1 MENNFNGFMLFM
13 AFVLTFLFCL
23 SGVGFIVSFL
33 CSLIICVFIRAMYIL
48 YKFLVRFLGGINIGR
63 KSVKREV

>member
-1 MENNFNGFMLFM
+1 MENNFNGFMVFLS
-13 AFVLTFLFCL
+13 FVLTLCFCFT
-23 SGVGFIVSFL
+23 GVGFFVSLL
-33 CSLIICVFIRAMYIL
+33 CALVICVFIRAMYIL